1 MTAKDWQENIDAV
14 VKARMTEAGFLF
26 IDHNF
31 KYVKKLNEVVDFVVQ
46 LKQNRRW
53 SVVGEI
59 ELAPTVGIV
68 QREIAE
74 LAIALMGTKEVS
86 HLDYAF
92 HSNDL
97 FWVFYNVLTP
107 HLDRRPW
114 TLTPNSNQETIE
126 FVVDEVVAAVSVKVE
141 EFQQQFDSMEA
152 ILEDMLALGVIR
164 ARMWKTY
171 YIPVTHILCGR
182 YDEALLYVEN
192 LYQDFVAKD
201 RLKYNKTYVVFRTNV
216 QAEIARRRAEG
227 EKV

>member
-1 MTAKDWQENIDAV
+1 MAAKDWQENIDAV
-14 VKARMTEAGFLF
+14 VSARMTEAGFVL

-46 LKQNRRW
+46 LKQNCLW

-68 QREIAE
+68 QREIAG
-74 LAIALMGTKEVS
+74 LAIALMGTKAVS
-86 HLDYAF
+86 HSEYAF

-97 FWVFYNVLTP
+97 FWVFFNVLTP
-107 HLDRRPW
+107 HLDKRPW

-126 FVVDEVVAAVSVKVE
+126 FVVDEVVAAVLVKVE
-141 EFQQQFDSMEA
+141 EFQQQFDSIEA
-152 ILEDMLALGVIR
+152 ILEDMLAPGIVR
-164 ARMWKTY
+164 ASMWKTY
-171 YIPVTHILCGR
+171 YIPVTHTLCGR
-182 YDEALLYVEN
+182 YDDALMYVEN

-216 QAEIARRRAEG
+216 QAEIARRRSEG
-227 EKV
+227 DKV